1 MLTRRHLALTTLAAA
16 LALTTAAQAQPQE
29 LAFGIISTESSQNL
43 RQAWQP
49 MLDDMGQRLG
59 MKVTAFFATDYAG
72 IIEAMR
78 FNKVQ
83 VAWYGNKSAMEAV
96 DRAQGEV
103 FVQTIAA
110 DGSAGYYSTLV
121 THKDSPLNSL
131 DDVIKQRASLTLGF
145 GDPNST
151 SGTLV
156 PGYYAFARNGVDPM
170 KDFKRVVRANHETN
184 LLAAANKQVDVA
196 TNNNENMERLLKT
209 QPAKA
214 KDIKVIWQSPVIPS
228 DPLVWRTDLDATTKG
243 KVREFFLAY
252 GKNSERELNILKTIG
267 FGGFK
272 PSSNAQLIPIRQLEL
287 ARERSR
293 IEADTAMSPAD
304 KAKKL
309 QEIDGKLAELGRQVA
324 SAN

>member
-1 MLTRRHLALTTLAAA
+1 
-16 LALTTAAQAQPQE
+16 
-29 LAFGIISTESSQNL
+29 
-43 RQAWQP
+43 
-49 MLDDMGQRLG
+49 
-59 MKVTAFFATDYAG
+59 V
-72 IIEAMR
+72 
-78 FNKVQ
+78 
-83 VAWYGNKSAMEAV
+83 
-96 DRAQGEV
+96 
-103 FVQTIAA
+103 
-110 DGSAGYYSTLV
+110 
-121 THKDSPLNSL
+121 
-131 DDVIKQRASLTLGF
+131 
-145 GDPNST
+145 
-151 SGTLV
+151 
-156 PGYYAFARNGVDPM
+156 
-170 KDFKRVVRANHETN
+170 
-184 LLAAANKQVDVA
+184 ANKQVDVA
-196 TNNNENMERLLKT
+196 TNNNENMARLLKT

-228 DPLVWRTDLDATTKG
+228 DPLVWRTDLDATTKA